1 MASPAQKFLQKHY
14 AQQERNAENPDA
26 SNAYEMMLVKLNND
40 RARLKKIE
48 STEGKIE
55 LKKQLI
61 PEYLDWIHG
70 VIESNNAQQDDVFM
84 RVLVWMIDAKQF
96 ERAYS
101 LAEHALKHNWVT
113 PDEYKRS
120 TATLITEEI
129 ANTAA
134 TACNNG
140 QPVDVNILLKF
151 ADLVADKDMFDEVR
165 AKLNKAI
172 GYALKETQP
181 EQALFYLKR
190 ALELDDGCGVK
201 TMIKELEKVTN
212 KTNS

>member
-1 MASPAQKFLQKHY
+1 MASPAQIFLQKHY
-14 AQQERNAENPDA
+14 AQQERNAGNPGA
-26 SNAYEMMLVKLNND
+26 TNAYEMMLAKLNND
-40 RARLKKIE
+40 RVRLKKIE
-48 STEGKIE
+48 SIEGKIE

-61 PEYLDWIHG
+61 PEYLDWING
-70 VIESNNAQQDDVFM
+70 VIESNNTQQDDVFM

-96 ERAYS
+96 EQAYP

-129 ANTAA
+129 ANTAVA
-134 TACNNG
+134 LCNNG
-140 QPVDVNILLKF
+140 QPVDLNILFKF

-172 GYALKETQP
+172 GFALKETQP
-181 EQALFYLKR
+181 EQALSYLKR
-190 ALELDDGCGVK
+190 ALELDDDCGVK
-201 TMIKELEKVTN
+201 TKIRELEKVIN